1 MVDRL
6 KRLEHL
12 LLPQGKS
19 PNTFNLEELR
29 ALVFNGIPDA
39 AGDNKASTNEVDST
53 SLRPLA
59 WRVLLGVVK
68 GAPHEWPAQL
78 QSRRAD
84 YERWKRDL
92 IGGTSTR
99 SGNGAVR
106 AEAEH
111 RSDIGLMTELEKDV
125 FRTRSELA
133 FFAGGGIAQQQMLYI
148 LFVFAK
154 LHPDIGYVQGM
165 NEILAP
171 IIYVC
176 SNNPA
181 TAWAAEV
188 EADAYHLFASVMA
201 SLKLLYTQ
209 TSKNPLGGA
218 DLQMTRLVK
227 LLRQHDAALWQ
238 HLNSIRLTPDLYSFR
253 WYMTLLARE
262 FSMPDTLRIWDAL
275 LSDPKRFSFL
285 HYVNCALV
293 RSQRHFLM
301 PHGFT
306 EALKGLQNLHSS
318 DRDIDIDQIL
328 LAAEQM
334 RQIDRD
340 LDARRQAPPHCM

>member
-1 MVDRL
+1 MIDRL

-12 LLPQGKS
+12 LQPQGKPPS
-19 PNTFNLEELR
+19 TFHVEELR
-29 ALVFNGIPDA
+29 TLVFNGIPSATD
-39 AGDNKASTNEVDST
+39 DNHKAECVDVSTR
-53 SLRPLA
+53 LRPLA
-59 WRVLLGVVK
+59 WRILLGIVR

-78 QSRRAD
+78 QRRQAD
-84 YERWKRDL
+84 YERWKCDL

-99 SGNGAVR
+99 SGNGA
-106 AEAEH
+106 EAEH
-111 RSDIGLMTELEKDV
+111 RSDIGLMTEIEKDV
-125 FRTRSELA
+125 FRTRSELVL
-133 FFAGGGIAQQQMLYI
+133 FSGGGIVQQQMLYI

-176 SNNPA
+176 SSNPEA
-181 TAWAAEV
+181 AWAAEV

-201 SLKLLYTQ
+201 SLKLLYTG
-209 TSKNPLGGA
+209 TSDNPLGGA

-253 WYMTLLARE
+253 WYMTLLSRE

-293 RSQRHFLM
+293 RSQRHFLLL
-301 PHGFT
+301 HGFT
-306 EALKGLQNLHSS
+306 EALKRLQNLHSS
-318 DRDIDIDQIL
+318 DRDTDLNQIL
-328 LAAEQM
+328 LDAERM
-334 RQIDRD
+334 RQIDRN
-340 LDARRQAPPHCM
+340 LDASRPHCM